1 MMNNQKGF
9 TLVEVMVTAGVLGT
23 VLYLFTNGSSFLS
36 QRNKQL
42 EELMIMERHVN
53 SLYENIQSNID
64 VYQITYDPKEFND
77 NADPS
82 KLAAYLPMAWDM
94 KILTSVKNCT
104 ECPGRMGYAIVPL
117 DGYRGLYKL
126 TIRATH
132 PKVPAFKDYV
142 FLINGK

>member
-1 MMNNQKGF
+1 MKNQKGF
-9 TLVEVMVTAGVLGT
+9 TLVEVLIAGGILAAVVYWFAGGT
-23 VLYLFTNGSSFLS
+23 TFLS
-36 QRNKQL
+36 KRNKQL

-53 SLYENIQSNID
+53 ALYENIQSNID
-64 VYQITYDPKEFND
+64 VYQVTYDPREFND

-82 KLAAYLPMAWDM
+82 KLKDYLPMAWDM
-94 KILTSVKNCT
+94 KILTDVKNCK
-104 ECPGRMGYAIVPL
+104 ECPGRMGYVIVPL

-132 PKVPAFKDYV
+132 PKVPVFKDYS

>member
-1 MMNNQKGF
+1 MNNKKGF
-9 TLVEVMVTAGVLGT
+9 TLVEVMIAAGILGGI
-23 VLYLFTNGSSFLS
+23 LYWFSGGTSFLS
-36 QRNKQL
+36 TRNKQL

-64 VYQITYDPKEFND
+64 VYQITYDPKEFNS
-77 NADPS
+77 NTDPTNLN
-82 KLAAYLPMAWDM
+82 KYLPLAWDM
-94 KILTSVKNCT
+94 KILTNVNNCMQ
-104 ECPGRMGYAIVPL
+104 CPGRMGYVIVPL

-132 PKVPAFKDYV
+132 PKVLLFKDYN

>member
-1 MMNNQKGF
+1 MRNQKGF
-9 TLVEVMVTAGVLGT
+9 SLVEVMVALGVLGVVVYYFSSGT
-23 VLYLFTNGSSFLS
+23 SFLS

-42 EELMIMERHVN
+42 EELMIMDRHVN
-53 SLYENIQSNID
+53 TLYENIQSNSD

-82 KLAAYLPMAWDM
+82 KLKDYLPLAWDL
-94 KILTSVKNCT
+94 KILTDKKNC
-104 ECPGRMGYAIVPL
+104 EVCPGRMGYVIVPL

-132 PKVPAFKDYV
+132 PKVQGYKEYN